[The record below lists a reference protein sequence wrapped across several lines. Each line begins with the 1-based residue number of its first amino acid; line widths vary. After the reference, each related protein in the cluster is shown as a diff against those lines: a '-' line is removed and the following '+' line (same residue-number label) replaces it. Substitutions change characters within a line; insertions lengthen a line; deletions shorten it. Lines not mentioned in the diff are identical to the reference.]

1 MPDNKDTI
9 YFAGRNIDRKEFVRR
24 AQEKAGAWMNY
35 QGLQGDERADFVNS
49 FNDILQGIVDGK
61 YTVSEFGK
69 IQGLSDTNYQYKQYN
84 GERAE
89 GKPTIF
95 SSRRR
100 GFNPNQNVE
109 TFLNGIANAISEN
122 SSETSTKR
130 GKKWN
135 KSMMYNRITTSIF
148 GEGNVPTEDKLPES
162 QQLLTWAN
170 KYDPISNGTR
180 SVSGRRQYIK
190 NELQKYIDDL
200 NNGVYNISDED
211 KQNELNRINE
221 IINGGD
227 FELGRVAP
235 WLTHLFFTGEN
246 YLTPQSKE
254 EVEKQRKVDELTQK
268 ISDYGSYTNV
278 NDINPLAGTEEGE
291 RLEKQRAYS
300 KFDKEVNNM
309 RLPLQNNVT
318 FRERTFTMPGNDIYK
333 LSENELKR
341 INLNRTLEKYDNVP
355 LPSSLPLV
363 NNKLLNNKYND
374 VVYQILNTNSIQF
387 GNEKYYPDWETGT
400 LYVIEFDLNNNMKVT
415 PIKLAD
421 AIVKAKQQSPELYE
435 LLFQSKKQYDS
446 QKSIFKKGGILKA
459 SDGNPAPK
467 VNKPK
472 EGDKPDDKPIE
483 GDLGYLEG
491 VLGEETPDDKT
502 IRWFTDPGD
511 TSKEFDI
518 NPTDRFI
525 TFLEN
530 YKTNKGKL
538 INRNIFRVL
547 NAVRGFH
554 ASPPMEHY
562 KQYTSKPLEDAER
575 ENEARYNQLGAL
587 QSRSTANSGL
597 AHAAQINSRKQITA
611 ANNPLKQQQ
620 ATETRASIDKEIEV
634 GNKNYMYRHEVG
646 EANRKGDVALHNT
659 RLHML
664 ADLLNKNGNID
675 LKNIAA
681 QQYGLAV
688 NAEKNYTR
696 DLHYAVNTDPVVY
709 SLRNRYQQLI
719 DKGTNLT
726 EDEKK
731 EKSELPIQIRR
742 AQQEVAQRYDA
753 THIAP
758 TGTPYA
764 GFGWRYNLPLNYFY
778 FANGGKMYAAEL
790 EKTRRYYMKAFNE
803 MLKHQADHQFK
814 DSRAALAYYRKLFM
828 QSK

>member
-35 QGLQGDERADFVNS
+35 QGLQGDERSDFVNS
-49 FNDILQGIVDGK
+49 FNDILQGIVDGR

-69 IQGLSDTNYQYKQYN
+69 IQGLSNDTDYQYKQHN

-122 SSETSTKR
+122 SSETSTKK

-148 GEGNVPTEDKLPES
+148 GEGNVPNQTDLPQS
-162 QQLLTWAN
+162 QQLISWAN
-170 KYDPISNGTR
+170 KYDPVSNGTR

-190 NELQKYIDDL
+190 SELQKYIDDL

-211 KQNELNRINE
+211 KQNELNRIND

-227 FELGRVAP
+227 FELGKVAP
-235 WLTHLFFTGEN
+235 WLTNLFFTGEN
-246 YLTPQSKE
+246 YLSPQDIETSKQQQNYQNFLNGIDGYSNPYQTGTQE
-254 EVEKQRKVDELTQK
+254 YEAAEKTRAYNLFDKYQSEYKSDKPKLSFMESEV
-268 ISDYGSYTNV
+268 ISDDKIKQSIKNV
-278 NDINPLAGTEEGE
+278 NINNIL
-291 RLEKQRAYS
+291 
-300 KFDKEVNNM
+300 
-309 RLPLQNNVT
+309 
-318 FRERTFTMPGNDIYK
+318 
-333 LSENELKR
+333 
-341 INLNRTLEKYDNVP
+341 INY
-355 LPSSLPLV
+355 
-363 NNKLLNNKYND
+363 NKLLSRYRNIKPGDNKTDLINKINKFNKLIYNYYLLNGFEFGKD
-374 VVYQILNTNSIQF
+374 RYYADWKNGILHVVQKD
-387 GNEKYYPDWETGT
+387 GKKYH
-400 LYVIEFDLNNNMKVT
+400 
-415 PIKLAD
+415 IKQYNLSE
-421 AIVKAKQQSPELYE
+421 AIAKAKQEAPDLYE
-435 LLFQSKKQYDS
+435 QLFQSKKQYDS

-459 SDGNPAPK
+459 SSGDPAPK

-472 EGDKPDDKPIE
+472 EDDKPDDKPIE

-491 VLGEETPDDKT
+491 VLGEETPDDRS
-502 IRWFTDPGD
+502 IRQFTDPGD
-511 TSKEFDI
+511 YSKEFDI

-547 NAVRGFH
+547 NAIRGFH

-587 QSRSTANSGL
+587 QARSTANSGL
-597 AHAAQINSRKQITA
+597 AHATQINSRKQITA

-731 EKSELPIQIRR
+731 EKSELPSQIRR

>member
-49 FNDILQGIVDGK
+49 FNDILQGVVDGR

-69 IQGLSDTNYQYKQYN
+69 IQGLPDTDYQYKQYN

-122 SSETSTKR
+122 SSETSTKK

-148 GEGNVPTEDKLPES
+148 GEGNVPNQADLPQS
-162 QQLLTWAN
+162 QQLISWAN
-170 KYDPISNGTR
+170 KYDPVSNGTR

-190 NELQKYIDDL
+190 SELQKYIDDL

-227 FELGRVAP
+227 FELGKVAP
-235 WLTHLFFTGEN
+235 WLTNLFFTGEN
-246 YLTPQSKE
+246 YLTPQNIE
-254 EVEKQRKVDELTQK
+254 EAEKQRQSDTLKLNQEAYERGDEGIKNLAEA
-268 ISDYGSYTNV
+268 GS
-278 NDINPLAGTEEGE
+278 EEYNKAE
-291 RLEKQRAYS
+291 SARAHS
-300 KFDKEVNNM
+300 LFDKQYPYQFGEN
-309 RLPLQNNVT
+309 NNVT
-318 FRERTFTMPGNDIYK
+318 KTIRTIPKTRYRDENKLKHVNVSKMFNNLSQQLPGNIYSYDGNNDILYQ
-333 LSENELKR
+333 LFSEK
-341 INLNRTLEKYDNVP
+341 
-355 LPSSLPLV
+355 
-363 NNKLLNNKYND
+363 
-374 VVYQILNTNSIQF
+374 SIPF
-387 GNEKYYPDWETGT
+387 GNDKYFPDWKNGV
-400 LYVIEFDLNNNMKVT
+400 LYVIKFNTNNDM
-415 PIKLAD
+415 
-421 AIVKAKQQSPELYE
+421 IVKTVNMSTAIKTAKEKSPELYE
-435 LLFQSKKQYDS
+435 LLFQSKNQYD
-446 QKSIFKKGGILKA
+446 QRNKSIFKKGGILKA
-459 SDGNPAPK
+459 RGGAPAPK
-467 VNKPK
+467 GGDSEDNPNKPV
-472 EGDKPDDKPIE
+472 E

-491 VLGEETPDDKT
+491 VLGEETPEDRS
-502 IRWFTDPGD
+502 IRWFDDPGD
-511 TSKEFDI
+511 TSREFDV
-518 NPTDRFI
+518 NPTDRVI

-538 INRNIFRVL
+538 INRNVFRVL
-547 NAVRGFH
+547 NAIRGFH

-562 KQYTSKPLEDAER
+562 KQSTSKPLEDAER
-575 ENEARYNQLGAL
+575 ENEARYNQIGAI
-587 QSRSTANSGL
+587 QARNTSDAGR

-620 ATETRASIDKEIEV
+620 ATETRASIDKEIET

-646 EANRKGDVALHNT
+646 EANRKSDVALHNA
-659 RLHML
+659 RLHMV

-709 SLRNRYQQLI
+709 NLRNRYQQLI

-726 EDEKK
+726 DEEKK
-731 EKSELPIQIRR
+731 EKSELPSQIRR

-764 GFGWRYNLPLNYFY
+764 GFGWRYNLPLSYFY

-790 EKTRRYYMKAFNE
+790 EKTRRYYMKAFND

>member
-1 MPDNKDTI
+1 MPENKDTI

-49 FNDILQGIVDGK
+49 FNDILQGVVDGR

-69 IQGLSDTNYQYKQYN
+69 IQGLSDTDYQYKQYN

-122 SSETSTKR
+122 SSETSTKK
-130 GKKWN
+130 GNKWN
-135 KSMMYNRITTSIF
+135 KSTMYNRITTSIF
-148 GEGNVPTEDKLPES
+148 GEGNVPNQAYLPQS
-162 QQLLTWAN
+162 QQLISWAN
-170 KYDPISNGTR
+170 KYDPVSNGTR

-190 NELQKYIDDL
+190 SELQKYIDDL

-227 FELGRVAP
+227 FELGKVAP
-235 WLTHLFFTGEN
+235 WLTNLFFTGEN
-246 YLTPQSKE
+246 YLTPQNIEESKQKQDYQNFLNG
-254 EVEKQRKVDELTQK
+254 VEG
-268 ISDYGSYTNV
+268 YN
-278 NDINPLAGTEEGE
+278 NPYQAGTQEYETA
-291 RLEKQRAYS
+291 EKARAYNLFDQYKSDFQSNETLFSIVKS
-300 KFDKEVNNM
+300 KREAPDQYKETIKKAN
-309 RLPLQNNVT
+309 
-318 FRERTFTMPGNDIYK
+318 IYK
-333 LSENELKR
+333 LLNQCKELITTFK
-341 INLNRTLEKYDNVP
+341 E
-355 LPSSLPLV
+355 
-363 NNKLLNNKYND
+363 
-374 VVYQILNTNSIQF
+374 NSISGRQ
-387 GNEKYYPDWETGT
+387 NPKSLIKNMEK
-400 LYVIEFDLNNNMKVT
+400 FN
-415 PIKLAD
+415 D
-421 AIVKAKQQSPELYE
+421 AIYNYYLSKSIKFGDNYYYVDWDNGILHVLESKGDKFKISLHNLSEAIAVAKQKSPDLYE
-435 LLFQSKKQYDS
+435 QLFQSKKQYDS

-459 SDGNPAPK
+459 RGGAPAPK
-467 VNKPK
+467 SDDSEGNPNKPV
-472 EGDKPDDKPIE
+472 E

-491 VLGEETPDDKT
+491 ILGEETPEDRS
-502 IRWFTDPGD
+502 IRWFDDPGN
-511 TSKEFDI
+511 TSREFDI

-547 NAVRGFH
+547 NAIRGFH

-575 ENEARYNQLGAL
+575 ENEARYNQIGAI
-587 QSRSTANSGL
+587 QARNTSDAGR

-620 ATETRASIDKEIEV
+620 AVETRASIDKEIET

-646 EANRKGDVALHNT
+646 EANRKSDVALHNA
-659 RLHML
+659 RLHMV

-709 SLRNRYQQLI
+709 NLRNRYQQLI

-726 EDEKK
+726 DEEKK
-731 EKSELPIQIRR
+731 EKSELPSQIRR

-790 EKTRRYYMKAFNE
+790 EKTRRYYMKAFND

>member
-49 FNDILQGIVDGK
+49 FNDILQGVVDGR

-69 IQGLSDTNYQYKQYN
+69 IQGLSDTDYQYKQYN

-122 SSETSTKR
+122 SSTDVASKK

-162 QQLLTWAN
+162 QQLILWAN
-170 KYDPISNGTR
+170 KYDPVSDGTR

-190 NELQKYIDDL
+190 SELQKYIDDL
-200 NNGVYNISDED
+200 NSGVYNISDED

-227 FELGRVAP
+227 FELGKVAP

-246 YLTPQSKE
+246 YLAPQSRE
-254 EVEKQRKVDELTQK
+254 DQQKVNELEQK
-268 ISDYGSYTNV
+268 ISNYAAYTNI
-278 NDINPLAGTEEGE
+278 NDTNPLAGTEEGE
-291 RLEKQRAYS
+291 KLEKKRAYS

-309 RLPLQNNVT
+309 RLSSQSNVA
-318 FRERTFTMPGNDIYK
+318 FKERTFTIPVNNNYK
-333 LSENELKR
+333 LNEDELKR
-341 INLNRTLEKYDNVP
+341 ISLNRTLEKYDNAP
-355 LPSSLPLV
+355 LLPLSSV
-363 NNKLLNNKYND
+363 KNNKKYND
-374 VVYQILNTNSIQF
+374 AIYQILNTNSIQF
-387 GNEKYYPDWETGT
+387 GSEKYYPDWETGI
-400 LYVIEFDLNNNMKVT
+400 LYVIKFDINNNMKVT
-415 PIKLAD
+415 PIKLTD
-421 AIVKAKQQSPELYE
+421 AIVKAKQEAPDLYE
-435 LLFQSKKQYDS
+435 QLFQSKKQYDS

-459 SDGNPAPK
+459 KNGNPAPDPED
-467 VNKPK
+467 NKPV
-472 EGDKPDDKPIE
+472 E

-491 VLGEETPDDKT
+491 VLGEENPEDRTT
-502 IRWFTDPGD
+502 RTFIDPGD
-511 TSKEFDI
+511 FGREFDV

-530 YKTNKGKL
+530 YKINKGKF

-547 NAVRGFH
+547 NAIRGFH

-575 ENEARYNQLGAL
+575 ENEARYNQLGAV
-587 QSRSTANSGL
+587 QARGTANSGL
-597 AHAAQINSRKQITA
+597 AHAAQINSRKQTTA
-611 ANNPLKQQQ
+611 ANNPLKMKQ
-620 ATETRASIDKEIEV
+620 ADETRASIDKEIEV

-646 EANRKGDVALHNT
+646 EANRKSDVALHNA

-688 NAEKNYTR
+688 NAEKNYNR
-696 DLHYAVNTDPVVY
+696 DLHYAINTDPVIY
-709 SLRNRYQQLI
+709 NLRNRYQQLV

-726 EDEKK
+726 DEEKK
-731 EKSELPIQIRR
+731 EKSELPSQIRR

-753 THIAP
+753 THISP
-758 TGTPYA
+758 TGTP
-764 GFGWRYNLPLNYFY
+764 
-778 FANGGKMYAAEL
+778 
-790 EKTRRYYMKAFNE
+790 
-803 MLKHQADHQFK
+803 
-814 DSRAALAYYRKLFM
+814 
-828 QSK
+828 

>member
-1 MPDNKDTI
+1 
-9 YFAGRNIDRKEFVRR
+9 
-24 AQEKAGAWMNY
+24 
-35 QGLQGDERADFVNS
+35 
-49 FNDILQGIVDGK
+49 
-61 YTVSEFGK
+61 
-69 IQGLSDTNYQYKQYN
+69 
-84 GERAE
+84 
-89 GKPTIF
+89 
-95 SSRRR
+95 
-100 GFNPNQNVE
+100 
-109 TFLNGIANAISEN
+109 
-122 SSETSTKR
+122 
-130 GKKWN
+130 
-135 KSMMYNRITTSIF
+135 MYNRITTSIF
-148 GEGNVPTEDKLPES
+148 GEGNVPSQADLPQS
-162 QQLLTWAN
+162 QQLISWAN
-170 KYDPISNGTR
+170 KYDPVSDGTR

-190 NELQKYIDDL
+190 SELQKYIDDL

-227 FELGRVAP
+227 FELGKVAP
-235 WLTHLFFTGEN
+235 WLTNLFFTGEN
-246 YLTPQSKE
+246 YLTPQSVE
-254 EVEKQRKVDELTQK
+254 EVEKQRKADELTQR
-268 ISDYGSYTNV
+268 ISDYATYTNE
-278 NDINPLAGTEEGE
+278 NDANPLAGTEEGE
-291 RLEKQRAYS
+291 KLEKQREYS

-309 RLPLQNNVT
+309 RLPLQNNVA
-318 FRERTFTMPGNDIYK
+318 FKERTFTMPVNDVYK
-333 LSENELKR
+333 LDENELKR
-341 INLNRTLEKYDNVP
+341 INLNRTLEKYDNTP
-355 LPSSLPLV
+355 LLPLTSIK
-363 NNKLLNNKYND
+363 NNKKYND
-374 VVYQILNTNSIQF
+374 AIYQILNINSIQF
-387 GNEKYYPDWETGT
+387 GSEKYYPDWENGI
-400 LYVIEFDLNNNMKVT
+400 LYVIKFDLNNNMKVT
-415 PIKLAD
+415 PIKLTD
-421 AIVKAKQQSPELYE
+421 AVAKVKQEAPELYE
-435 LLFQSKKQYDS
+435 QLFQSKKQYYS

-459 SDGNPAPK
+459 KSGNPAPK

-472 EGDKPDDKPIE
+472 EDDKPDDKPIE

-491 VLGEETPDDKT
+491 ILGEETPDDRS
-502 IRWFTDPGD
+502 IRQSTDPGD
-511 TSKEFDI
+511 TNKEFDV

-547 NAVRGFH
+547 NAIRGFH

-562 KQYTSKPLEDAER
+562 KQYTSKPLEDAAR

-587 QSRSTANSGL
+587 QARSTANSGL
-597 AHAAQINSRKQITA
+597 AHAAQINSRKQIIA

-620 ATETRASIDKEIEV
+620 ATETRASIDKEIEI

-646 EANRKGDVALHNT
+646 EANRKSDVALHNA
-659 RLHML
+659 RLHMI

-688 NAEKNYTR
+688 NAEKNYNR

-709 SLRNRYQQLI
+709 NLRNRYQQLI
-719 DKGTNLT
+719 DKGINLT
-726 EDEKK
+726 DEEKK
-731 EKSELPIQIRR
+731 EKAELPSQIRR
-742 AQQEVAQRYDA
+742 ASQEVAQRYDA
-753 THIAP
+753 THISP

-778 FANGGKMYAAEL
+778 FARGGKMYAAEL

>member
-1 MPDNKDTI
+1 MYLFMPDNKDTI

-49 FNDILQGIVDGK
+49 FNDILQGIVDGR

-69 IQGLSDTNYQYKQYN
+69 IQGLSDTDYQYKQYN

-109 TFLNGIANAISEN
+109 TFLNGIANAISES
-122 SSETSTKR
+122 SSETSTKK

-135 KSMMYNRITTSIF
+135 KSMMYNRITSSIF
-148 GEGNVPTEDKLPES
+148 GEGNVPNQADLPQS
-162 QQLLTWAN
+162 QQLISWAN
-170 KYDPISNGTR
+170 KYDPVSNGTR

-190 NELQKYIDDL
+190 SELQKYIDDL

-211 KQNELNRINE
+211 KQNELNKINE
-221 IINGGD
+221 IINGED
-227 FELGRVAP
+227 FELGKVAP
-235 WLTHLFFTGEN
+235 WLTNLFFTGEK
-246 YLTPQSKE
+246 YLTPQNE
-254 EVEKQRKVDELTQK
+254 EIVQQQQNYQNFLNGVEGYNNPYQTGTQEYEAAEK
-268 ISDYGSYTNV
+268 TRAYNLFDQYQSNFQSDDIPLPIQKPTYTISDQQKEQIKNTNV
-278 NDINPLAGTEEGE
+278 NIDKILNRYRELLITYKETPTNSLKRSIIKTGE
-291 RLEKQRAYS
+291 LIYNYYLSNGIKFKDNNIYYSDWNRGILYVLISDGNHFKLKQY
-300 KFDKEVNNM
+300 N
-309 RLPLQNNVT
+309 
-318 FRERTFTMPGNDIYK
+318 
-333 LSENELKR
+333 LSE
-341 INLNRTLEKYDNVP
+341 
-355 LPSSLPLV
+355 
-363 NNKLLNNKYND
+363 
-374 VVYQILNTNSIQF
+374 
-387 GNEKYYPDWETGT
+387 
-400 LYVIEFDLNNNMKVT
+400 
-415 PIKLAD
+415 
-421 AIVKAKQQSPELYE
+421 AIAKAKQEAPDLYE
-435 LLFQSKKQYDS
+435 QLFQSKKQYDF

-459 SDGNPAPK
+459 SGGNPAPK

-472 EGDKPDDKPIE
+472 EEDDKPIE

-491 VLGEETPDDKT
+491 ILGEEIPPEDRS

-511 TSKEFDI
+511 NSKEFDV

-547 NAVRGFH
+547 NAIRGFH

-562 KQYTSKPLEDAER
+562 KQYTSKPLEDAAR
-575 ENEARYNQLGAL
+575 ENEARYNQIGAI
-587 QSRSTANSGL
+587 QARGTANSGL
-597 AHAAQINSRKQITA
+597 AHAAQINSRKQTTA

-620 ATETRASIDKEIEV
+620 ATETRASIDKEIEI

-646 EANRKGDVALHNT
+646 EANRKSDVALHNA
-659 RLHML
+659 RLHMI

-726 EDEKK
+726 DEEKK
-731 EKSELPIQIRR
+731 EKSELPSQIRR

>member
-49 FNDILQGIVDGK
+49 FNDILQGIVDGR

-69 IQGLSDTNYQYKQYN
+69 IQGLSDTDYQYKQYN
-84 GERAE
+84 GERTE

-122 SSETSTKR
+122 SSETSTKK

-148 GEGNVPTEDKLPES
+148 GEGNVPAEDKLPES

-170 KYDPISNGTR
+170 KYDPVSDGTR

-190 NELQKYIDDL
+190 SELQKYIDDL

-246 YLTPQSKE
+246 YLTPQIRE
-254 EVEKQRKVDELTQK
+254 EVEKQRKVNELTQK

-278 NDINPLAGTEEGE
+278 NDTNPLAGTEEGE

-318 FRERTFTMPGNDIYK
+318 FRERTFTMPVNDIQK

-341 INLNRTLEKYDNVP
+341 INLNRTLEKYDDNVP
-355 LPSSLPLV
+355 LLSSLPYYY
-363 NNKLLNNKYND
+363 NKYNKYND

-400 LYVIEFDLNNNMKVT
+400 LYVIKFDLNNNMKVT

-421 AIVKAKQQSPELYE
+421 AIAKVKQQSPELYE

-459 SDGNPAPK
+459 SGGDPAPK

-472 EGDKPDDKPIE
+472 EDNKPDDKPIE

-491 VLGEETPDDKT
+491 VLGEEIPDDRT

-562 KQYTSKPLEDAER
+562 KQYTSKPLEDAAR
-575 ENEARYNQLGAL
+575 ENEARYNQIGAL
-587 QSRSTANSGL
+587 QARSTANSGL

>member
-95 SSRRR
+95 SSRRK

-122 SSETSTKR
+122 SSETSTKK

-148 GEGNVPTEDKLPES
+148 GEGNVPNQADLPQS
-162 QQLLTWAN
+162 QQLISWAN
-170 KYDPISNGTR
+170 KYDPVSDGTR

-190 NELQKYIDDL
+190 SELQKYIDDL

-227 FELGRVAP
+227 FELGKVAP
-235 WLTHLFFTGEN
+235 WLTNLFFTGEN
-246 YLTPQSKE
+246 YLTPQSAE
-254 EVEKQRKVDELTQK
+254 EVEKQRKADELTQR
-268 ISDYGSYTNV
+268 ISDYATYTNE
-278 NDINPLAGTEEGE
+278 NDVNPLVGTEEGE
-291 RLEKQRAYS
+291 KLEKQRAYS

-309 RLPLQNNVT
+309 RLPLQNNVS
-318 FRERTFTMPGNDIYK
+318 FKERTFIKPSLKEYK
-333 LSENELKR
+333 LNEDDLKSLKF
-341 INLNRTLEKYDNVP
+341 NLVLSKYDEKIIQ
-355 LPSSLPLV
+355 
-363 NNKLLNNKYND
+363 NKPTVLGYINGQGLAEND
-374 VVYQILNTNSIQF
+374 YIYQFLNTNSIQF
-387 GNEKYYPDWETGT
+387 GSDKYYPDWEKGI
-400 LYVIEFDLNNNMKVT
+400 LYVIKFDGRNNMKVT
-415 PIKLAD
+415 PIKLSE
-421 AIVKAKQQSPELYE
+421 AIAKIKQEAPNLYE
-435 LLFQSKKQYDS
+435 QLFQSKKQYDS

-459 SDGNPAPK
+459 KGGDPAPK
-467 VNKPK
+467 VDN
-472 EGDKPDDKPIE
+472 PDDNKPIE

-491 VLGEETPDDKT
+491 ILGEETPDDRS
-502 IRWFTDPGD
+502 IRQFTDPGD
-511 TSKEFDI
+511 TSREFDV

-547 NAVRGFH
+547 NAIRGFH

-562 KQYTSKPLEDAER
+562 KQYTSKPLEDAAR

-587 QSRSTANSGL
+587 QARGTANSGL

-620 ATETRASIDKEIEV
+620 ATETRASIDKEIEI

-646 EANRKGDVALHNT
+646 EANRKGDVALHNA
-659 RLHML
+659 RLHMV

-688 NAEKNYTR
+688 NAEKNYNR

-709 SLRNRYQQLI
+709 NLRNRYQQLI

-726 EDEKK
+726 DEEKK
-731 EKSELPIQIRR
+731 EKSELPSQIRR

-753 THIAP
+753 THISP